1 MQGMIVPSQYSVN
14 SKARQLEN
22 DGARDLEAEIFEL
35 AGKKVQK
42 T

>member
-1 MQGMIVPSQYSVN
+1 MWRMIVPSQYSVN

-22 DGARDLEAEIFEL
+22 DVARDLEAEIFEL